1 MDRRTL
7 LKFVAALGLSTASLQ
22 DVRASGLRIVVA
34 GAGIVGAAVAYHLAK
49 AGAAVTVIDRQ
60 GPATHA
66 SRASFAWINA
76 TWAKKPRHY
85 HRLSQDSVGDWDG
98 LGQSLGIP
106 IRWGGSLEWFED
118 ANRQI
123 ELAGQIAEQA
133 AWGEPAR
140 MLEPAEFSSLEPD
153 VCFGDVEAVAFSG
166 NDGAVDPIVATRTL
180 LSAAEQHGARLCFP
194 CDMTGVLL
202 DAGRL
207 SGVQTSAGRFRADR
221 LVLATGADAEA
232 GLKLAD
238 WNIPQRST
246 PGFIVITAPMPR
258 MLNRVLVAPGVHVHQ
273 RDDGRVVLGE
283 QDGAPQN
290 DAHRS
295 RLADRPNDFPN
306 RQTAREHAER
316 LVAIAARYLPDL
328 ALAKFEDVPIGWRP
342 LPLDGHPVI
351 GASPA
356 RPDVY
361 FMIMHSGV
369 TLAPI
374 VGELAAYELI
384 NGDVVA
390 RLEDYRPE
398 REFQHVERY

>member
-1 MDRRTL
+1 
-7 LKFVAALGLSTASLQ
+7 
-22 DVRASGLRIVVA
+22 
-34 GAGIVGAAVAYHLAK
+34 
-49 AGAAVTVIDRQ
+49 
-60 GPATHA
+60 
-66 SRASFAWINA
+66 
-76 TWAKKPRHY
+76 
-85 HRLSQDSVGDWDG
+85 
-98 LGQSLGIP
+98 
-106 IRWGGSLEWFED
+106 
-118 ANRQI
+118 
-123 ELAGQIAEQA
+123 
-133 AWGEPAR
+133 
-140 MLEPAEFSSLEPD
+140 
-153 VCFGDVEAVAFSG
+153 
-166 NDGAVDPIVATRTL
+166 
-180 LSAAEQHGARLCFP
+180 
-194 CDMTGVLL
+194 
-202 DAGRL
+202 
-207 SGVQTSAGRFRADR
+207 
-221 LVLATGADAEA
+221 
-232 GLKLAD
+232 
-238 WNIPQRST
+238 
-246 PGFIVITAPMPR
+246 